1 MSVLFVLLAVIIHRK
16 TNSMSLATIA
26 CGGISMVGCILL
38 ACLPHT
44 AIKLLG
50 YYLAW
55 GFNGSYVMLLTIV
68 ANNVSGYSK
77 KVIYKQGNTHQ

>member
-1 MSVLFVLLAVIIHRK
+1 VILAVVIHRK
-16 TNSMSLATIA
+16 TNSMALATIV
-26 CGGISMVGCILL
+26 CGVISMIGCILL

-55 GFNGSYVMLLTIV
+55 GFNGNSTMLLTIV
-68 ANNVSGYSK
+68 ASNVGGYSK
-77 KVIYKQGNTHQ
+77 TVR

>member
-1 MSVLFVLLAVIIHRK
+1 
-16 TNSMSLATIA
+16 MSLATIA
-26 CGGISMVGCILL
+26 CGGIAMIGCILL

-44 AIKLLG
+44 AVKLLG

-55 GFNGSYVMLLTIV
+55 GFNGSYVMLLTLV

-77 KVIYKQGNTHQ
+77 KVKH